1 VPQDIPSASL
11 AKNIPPE
18 SESPKVNNPLN
29 PSAQKTLLE
38 TPNPPGS
45 VDTNVPTGVAS
56 NLTSP
61 PAADWR
67 CDATNQ
73 SLRPDPTMHHDASP
87 ISSKSFELRAHA
99 RPQQGEGSSVPR
111 LGKQPRQYSCVVQSL
126 WYNLDFIQAGFHIC
140 QYVLTSVNTQA
151 KQEQIRALYSSM
163 ETTFEIINVSFYAL
177 SYLLTLRPNLSLIQ
191 AVVKHSRDKDQF
203 LRVSL
208 KRMQETQMYETK
220 LKQANEYISALFAQ
234 LEELKPN

>member
-1 VPQDIPSASL
+1 VGSRSLTPNKKILLQLLQWELGKGSRSSDQKGILIISSFFYCLLLIHRLPCRVPQDIPSASL

-29 PSAQKTLLE
+29 PSAKKTLLE

-67 CDATNQ
+67 CDAANQ

-111 LGKQPRQYSCVVQSL
+111 LGKQPR
-126 WYNLDFIQAGFHIC
+126 
-140 QYVLTSVNTQA
+140 
-151 KQEQIRALYSSM
+151 
-163 ETTFEIINVSFYAL
+163 
-177 SYLLTLRPNLSLIQ
+177 
-191 AVVKHSRDKDQF
+191 
-203 LRVSL
+203 
-208 KRMQETQMYETK
+208 
-220 LKQANEYISALFAQ
+220 
-234 LEELKPN
+234 